1 MKVTRRALRGFTLI
15 ELVVVI
21 SILAVLS
28 GVVIPRVSSH
38 QRAARDARRL
48 ADIKTLRNAV
58 EQFHMDRGEYP
69 VPKANS
75 FKGHWEVSTDKHFLE
90 VLHEEGYLDREFAD
104 PINDESFHY
113 RYFVYESGAYGCQ
126 SEGPFFVLGIRNFE
140 SDRFA
145 EGNRGF
151 FKCGTRDWAVEFAY
165 VVGGNSDA
173 SGSPGE

>member
-1 MKVTRRALRGFTLI
+1 MKLTQRAVRGFTLI

-38 QRAARDARRL
+38 QRSARDARRL

-69 VPKANS
+69 VPRANS
-75 FKGHWEVSTDKHFLE
+75 FKGQWEVSTDENFLE
-90 VLHEEGYLDREFAD
+90 VLREEGYLDREFSD

-126 SEGPFFVLGIRNFE
+126 DEGPFFVLGIRNFE
-140 SDRFA
+140 SNLFA
-145 EGNRGF
+145 DANRGF

-165 VVGGNSDA
+165 VVGGGADA
-173 SGSPGE
+173 VGSAAE